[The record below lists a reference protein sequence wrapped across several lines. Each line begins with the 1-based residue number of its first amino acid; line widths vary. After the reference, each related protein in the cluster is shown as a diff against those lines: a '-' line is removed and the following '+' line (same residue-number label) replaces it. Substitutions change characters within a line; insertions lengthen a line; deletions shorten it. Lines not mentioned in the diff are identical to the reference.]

1 VGFVV
6 RFCTFNAWKE
16 NIMHPRETHPILTPA
31 HAIDDP
37 CDTWA
42 GIGDI
47 LRRDERY
54 ARALDQQAALQ
65 DFCDAYDDQ
74 RFATT
79 YTRFG
84 G

>member
-1 VGFVV
+1 
-6 RFCTFNAWKE
+6 
-16 NIMHPRETHPILTPA
+16 MHPRETHPILTPA
-31 HAIDDP
+31 HANDDP

-47 LRRDERY
+47 LRRDERLT
-54 ARALDQQAALQ
+54 RVLEQQHALQ
-65 DFCDAYDDQ
+65 DFCDAYDDA
-74 RFATT
+74 RFVTT